1 MNNSITSVESH
12 KVIPVWDQSPL
23 RQDVS
28 GGSEVT
34 VGHSDQDRQIHYPTG
49 FLFRTGRKCLPFV
62 GRSYDF
68 RDDGVVGLWTR
79 HFEEFRFYCATDIC
93 MMFRHDLELTCYLA
107 LESHFVTLILKIY
120 GMHHCT
126 NLDFAVPVN
135 TAQRSGAYS
144 RATL

>member
-49 FLFRTGRKCLPFV
+49 FLFRTGRTMCCL
-62 GRSYDF
+62 SSADQYDF
-68 RDDGVVGLWTR
+68 RDDGVV
-79 HFEEFRFYCATDIC
+79 
-93 MMFRHDLELTCYLA
+93 
-107 LESHFVTLILKIY
+107 
-120 GMHHCT
+120 
-126 NLDFAVPVN
+126 
-135 TAQRSGAYS
+135 
-144 RATL
+144 